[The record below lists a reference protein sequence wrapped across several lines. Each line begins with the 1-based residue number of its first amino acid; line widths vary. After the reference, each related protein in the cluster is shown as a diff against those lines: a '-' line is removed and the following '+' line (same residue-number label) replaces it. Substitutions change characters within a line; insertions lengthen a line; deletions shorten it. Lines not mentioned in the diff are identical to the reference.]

1 MNHFVPFKLTTELPI
16 ERFKNLPPAVR
27 SHTVIIWDGDE
38 AFFWCEK
45 HNKYFEENEQCP
57 QCKSEQ
63 EPSAKTVSEF
73 KTWNKLFPSRF
84 FEGLRRWSA
93 RLIPR
98 RPPF

>member
-1 MNHFVPFKLTTELPI
+1 MNHFVPFRLTTQLPI

-27 SHTVIIWDGDE
+27 SHTVIIWDEDE

-45 HNKYFEENEQCP
+45 HNKYFEENEHCP
-57 QCKSEQ
+57 RCKSELDLS
-63 EPSAKTVSEF
+63 ENTKPEF
-73 KTWNKLFPSRF
+73 KARDKLFPPRF

-98 RPPF
+98 RHPS